1 MYLYS
6 NFLVSNLPAEIAH
19 VLEEIRDKDIKF
31 YETRK
36 RIQQRD
42 NQIHKFIRN
51 HGSLAEN
58 PKESS
63 YPKIRSDF
71 EKAMVLQQEKCD
83 LANTGLY
90 IVSKHLKRLNDEI
103 KRLEKD
109 GMIAPSTEGFPLES
123 TTSSS
128 RLSMGGRSARM
139 LSGNVSTPSGRK
151 HVSPAPGSRG
161 TTPSAGGMGSGFAAT
176 PLGSDQSAVGTPS
189 ARPTKRQK
197 LNTGSSMGAG
207 TSTPVGTGMQK
218 STSSSRPSVR
228 LVSPGTG
235 TPMTLKSSTPGD
247 SAYVDEKGPHSPSA
261 NTPKSA
267 SYSRKDNKLS
277 VTSDASPIAGIDG
290 VASAGMEPEDEIYCI
305 CRQVSFGNMIGCD
318 NPECKIE
325 WFHYDCV
332 GLKEPPDP
340 KSSWYCPDCAREMER
355 KGKEA
360 KDNKETKKRGRVA

>member
-1 MYLYS
+1 M
-6 NFLVSNLPAEIAH
+6 SNLPAEIAH

-58 PKESS
+58 PKENS

-71 EKAMVLQQEKCD
+71 EKAMALQQEKCD

-109 GMIAPSTEGFPLES
+109 GMIAPSSEPIVMDTASAGRLAMNR
-123 TTSSS
+123 S
-128 RLSMGGRSARM
+128 RVMTGT
-139 LSGNVSTPSGRK
+139 VSTPTGGNRK
-151 HVSPAPGSRG
+151 HASPVPGSRAN
-161 TTPSAGGMGSGFAAT
+161 TPSAVAVSSGLAST
-176 PLGSDQSAVGTPS
+176 PIGADPNSLS

-197 LNTGSSMGAG
+197 LSMSGSALATAGASPHLG
-207 TSTPVGTGMQK
+207 SNGHK
-218 STSSSRPSVR
+218 ALNSSRPSVR

-247 SAYVDEKGPHSPSA
+247 SGYLDDKGDHTSAASTPRSGAYSRKE
-261 NTPKSA
+261 NKSA
-267 SYSRKDNKLS
+267 SSL
-277 VTSDASPIAGIDG
+277 GIDG
-290 VASAGMEPEDEIYCI
+290 VSPMANSSLDVVTGSGMIDAEDEIYCI

-340 KSSWYCPDCAREMER
+340 KSSWFCPDCVRDME
-355 KGKEA
+355 KKVKENKDA
-360 KDNKETKKRGRVA
+360 KESKKRSRTN

>member
-1 MYLYS
+1 M
-6 NFLVSNLPAEIAH
+6 PAEIAH

-71 EKAMVLQQEKCD
+71 EKAMALQQEKCD

-90 IVSKHLKRLNDEI
+90 IVSKHLKKLTDEI

-109 GMIAPSTEGFPLES
+109 GMISLSTDSPGIS
-123 TTSSS
+123 TPTASD
-128 RLSMGGRSARM
+128 RLSMGGRHQKL
-139 LSGNVSTPSGRK
+139 LSGTLSASAGGRK
-151 HVSPAPGSRG
+151 HGSPAPTSRG
-161 TTPSAGGMGSGFAAT
+161 ATPSALTGNGT
-176 PLGSDQSAVGTPS
+176 PLNVEQSASTPS

-197 LNTGSSMGAG
+197 LGVSGSSQNAG
-207 TSTPVGTGMQK
+207 TSTPLGGGAHKT
-218 STSSSRPSVR
+218 SSRPSVR

-235 TPMTLKSSTPGD
+235 TPMTLKSNTPGESGYDGKGSAASTPRA
-247 SAYVDEKGPHSPSA
+247 S
-261 NTPKSA
+261 
-267 SYSRKDNKLS
+267 SYSRKDNKSGATLD
-277 VTSDASPIAGIDG
+277 VGSPLGLEAAAVGMDG
-290 VASAGMEPEDEIYCI
+290 EDEIYCI

-318 NPECKIE
+318 NEDCKIE

-332 GLKEPPDP
+332 GLTEPPDP
-340 KSSWYCPDCAREMER
+340 KSLWFCPDCRKARE
-355 KGKEA
+355 A
-360 KDNKETKKRGRVA
+360 NKETKKRGRAAV